1 MGKCSIIDA
10 LNNKES
16 ICNILTKLAYIIL
29 FFFPFSIATIYGL
42 VNYFGDWTW
51 LMDGHNKEF
60 YSQSDF
66 LYKGMAFWALAT
78 IILIVFKIIKL
89 LSSRYKAY
97 TDRGLILKGAIVTI
111 VIIFAM
117 TVIIRII
124 LLYIYNGKIQTF
136 SDFKWAWDMANGDMS
151 SLPKH
156 RLFPAWIN
164 YSLIEKIISCLTG
177 ANYTAVLVFGI
188 VCNGITNIF
197 IFLITNEIFKKY
209 ELSVIA
215 SLIYMLNPS
224 AIVYALTSTPEHL
237 AIACFT
243 CSVYFI
249 CKYYDAKRNSDKIIF
264 LIIAGIIGGIGS
276 SIKTFF
282 PIIIVAFMI
291 TLILGE
297 LRKRDAKKIRAI
309 IFVFFSV
316 TFLFF
321 AQKLIVNGITSMS
334 ENVFDV
340 DLDFADATP
349 HFLSV
354 GLNRRG
360 EGQLG
365 GGKLAVLYRTERM
378 DGLSL
383 KEAKA
388 HAIQQIM
395 NDWKGN
401 INDVPKF
408 FVTKTIWA
416 WQDNYIPIKYFLLN
430 SDIKCD
436 TPIEKAAYKIIAT
449 IGATFSQLWYILM
462 MFLGMLGAA
471 FILRKKNTDIINLK
485 FLFSNLIIL
494 GYFFLIIVSEAQSR
508 YKCLIL
514 PFLCIID
521 AYAVLQIFE
530 LIIHR
535 KNMELLLKQI

>member
-42 VNYFGDWTW
+42 VNYFIDWTW
-51 LMDGHNKEF
+51 LLDGHNKEF

-66 LYKGMAFWALAT
+66 LYKGMAFWALTA
-78 IILIVFKIIKL
+78 IILIVAKIIKL
-89 LSSRYKAY
+89 FSFCYKAY
-97 TDRGLILKGAIVTI
+97 TDKRRIFSGKVVTI
-111 VIIFAM
+111 VIIFAT

-124 LLYIYNGKIQTF
+124 LLYIYYGKIQPF
-136 SDFKWAWDMANGDMS
+136 SDFKWAWDIANGDMS

-156 RLFPAWIN
+156 LLFPAWMN
-164 YSLIEKIISCLTG
+164 YSLIEKIISCVTD

-188 VCNGITNIF
+188 VCNGVTNIF
-197 IFLITNEIFKKY
+197 IFLITNVIFQKY
-209 ELSVIA
+209 ELSVLA
-215 SLIYMLNPS
+215 SIFYLLNPS
-224 AIVYALTSTPEHL
+224 LIVYALISTPEHL

-243 CSVYFI
+243 CSVYFV
-249 CKYYDAKRNSDKIIF
+249 CKYYDAKNILIRLFF
-264 LIIAGIIGGIGS
+264 LLIAGIIGGIGS
-276 SIKTFF
+276 SVKTFF

-297 LRKRDAKKIRAI
+297 LRKRDVKKIGAI

-316 TFLFF
+316 IFLFIM
-321 AQKLIVNGITSMS
+321 QELVVNGITSMS
-334 ENVFDV
+334 EKVFDV
-340 DLDFADATP
+340 DLDFADAAP

-354 GLNRRG
+354 GLNRQG

-365 GGKLAVLYRTERM
+365 GGRLAVLYRTDRM
-378 DGLSL
+378 DGLSS

-388 HAIQQIM
+388 HAIKEIV

-401 INDVPKF
+401 INDVPKL

-416 WQDNYIPIKYFLLN
+416 WQDNYIPIKFLLLN

-436 TPIEKAAYKIIAT
+436 TSIEKATYKIIAT

-462 MFLGMLGAA
+462 MFLGMIGVAC
-471 FILRKKNTDIINLK
+471 ILRKKNTDIKNLK

-494 GYFFLIIVSEAQSR
+494 GYFFLIILSEAQSR

-521 AYAVLQIFE
+521 AYTVLQIFE
-530 LIIHR
+530 IVKG
-535 KNMELLLKQI
+535 KNIKREFY